1 MTDEGMLKRISAACT
16 LIVLI
21 GLADMP
27 YGYYTILKISL
38 FAASIATMWICKS
51 RLHEAFIWLC
61 GIAAVI
67 YNPLIPIRFGDKE
80 IWILINFA
88 TLALIWAATFALS
101 RKARQTQK
109 PEVAARVSS
118 VANDE
123 GLRDTLENDMIL
135 VEPASGSLA
144 DKLAGITIKSDCAFC
159 KSRFSFISGAIPFF
173 KNRQGAHYTL
183 CKPCLYQVNVWRS
196 DLGLKTFDIPAA
208 AYVD

>member
-1 MTDEGMLKRISAACT
+1 MTDEGMLKRIAIACT

-38 FAASIATMWICKS
+38 FAASISTIWICKS
-51 RLHEAFIWLC
+51 RLHEVFVWLC
-61 GIAAVI
+61 VVAAVI

-88 TLALIWAATFALS
+88 TLTLVWTAAFALS
-101 RKARQTQK
+101 RQARQTQK
-109 PEVAARVSS
+109 PEAAIRTPS
-118 VANDE
+118 VANDDK
-123 GLRDTLENDMIL
+123 LRDTLENDMVL
-135 VEPASGSLA
+135 VEPVSGSLA
-144 DKLAGITIKSDCAFC
+144 DKLTGITIKSDCAFC
-159 KSRFSFISGAIPFF
+159 KSRFSFVSGAIPFF
-173 KNRQGAHYTL
+173 KNRQGGHYTL

-196 DLGLKTFDIPAA
+196 DLGLNTFDIPSA

>member
-1 MTDEGMLKRISAACT
+1 MTDQGMLKRISAACT

-38 FAASIATMWICKS
+38 FAASIATIWICKS

-61 GIAAVI
+61 GVAAII

-80 IWILINFA
+80 IWVLINFA
-88 TLALIWAATFALS
+88 TLALIWAAAFSLS
-101 RKARQTQK
+101 RSARQTQK
-109 PEVAARVSS
+109 NAARVSS

-123 GLRDTLENDMIL
+123 KLRDTLENDMVL
-135 VEPASGSLA
+135 VEPVSGSLA

-159 KSRFSFISGAIPFF
+159 KSRFSFVSSAIPFF
-173 KNRQGAHYTL
+173 KNRQGGHYTL
-183 CKPCLYQVNVWRS
+183 CKACLYQVNVWRS
-196 DLGLKTFDIPAA
+196 DLGLSTFDIPSA